1 MDTLLSQI
9 LNSLFYASILFLIA
23 CGLSLVYGVMRIVN
37 MAHGNLYAF
46 GAYVAAWTVGLVA
59 GRLPDVN
66 PVVLFVLLLAGA
78 LAAAAAGAVLEPTL
92 LRPLYK
98 RAEEYQLLMTFGLL
112 LVLEDVMRLLW
123 GPHPLTASVVADALP
138 SVSLLGL
145 TYPGYNL
152 FVIVIGGV
160 AALALWALVYRTRFG
175 VMLRATSQDMRM
187 ASALGINVKRVYVQA
202 FTIGCLMAGLG
213 GAVVMPISGA
223 VLGMGVDALVLAFV
237 VVVIGGL
244 GSLEGALVG
253 ALIVGFVRTLGIMY
267 FAEVELAV
275 LYLIAAI
282 VLFVRPAG
290 LFARA

>member
-1 MDTLLSQI
+1 VDTLVVQI

-46 GAYVAAWTVGLVA
+46 GAYVAAWVVGLAA
-59 GRLPDVN
+59 GSLHWAL
-66 PVVLFVLLLAGA
+66 LFVLLVSGA
-78 LAAAAAGAVLEPTL
+78 VAAAAAGAILEPLL

-112 LVLEDVMRLLW
+112 LILEDVMRLLW
-123 GPHPLTASVVADALP
+123 GPHPLTASAVSDALT
-138 SVSLLGL
+138 SVSILGV
-145 TYPGYNL
+145 TYPVYNL
-152 FVIVIGGV
+152 FVIVVGGV
-160 AALALWALVYRTRFG
+160 AAVCLWAFVYRTRFG

-187 ASALGINVKRVYVQA
+187 ASALGINVTRVYVQA
-202 FTIGCLMAGLG
+202 FTLGCLMAGLG

-223 VLGMGVDALVLAFV
+223 VLGMGVDALILAFV

-253 ALIVGFVRTLGIMY
+253 ALIVGFVRTLGITY

-275 LYLIAAI
+275 LYLIAAV